1 MTEDSAAGDKSTD
14 GVLADKRSIDAVTE
28 GLADEGLMGTTD
40 EVLIDNELTEG
51 LLTDE
56 ELRKGEGPTD
66 EQELADDELTEGRT
80 EELTDEGRTG
90 KEMAGKVLTDDES
103 TEAKR
108 QRTGGEMAGCL
119 TDGRLVDDEAGVDEV
134 FCNCKWILIPPR
146 PILGPNS
153 FPVIALMIRFEL

>member
-1 MTEDSAAGDKSTD
+1 VTDDSAAGDKSTD

-51 LLTDE
+51 LMTDE

-66 EQELADDELTEGRT
+66 EQELADDEFTEGRT
-80 EELTDEGRTG
+80 CKGT
-90 KEMAGKVLTDDES
+90 AGKVLTDDES

-119 TDGRLVDDEAGVDEV
+119 TDGRLVDDEAEAEQV
-134 FCNCKWILIPPR
+134 FCNCKWILIPPQ
-146 PILGPNS
+146 PILGVNS
-153 FPVIALMIRFEL
+153 FPVIALIIRLDL